1 MKPIKEKL
9 KRIVKYWSISYQ
21 QTRERDRLS
30 MAMFALLMLVYAWWV
45 ILVM

>member
-9 KRIVKYWSISYQ
+9 KRIVKYVCITYQ

-30 MAMFALLMLVYAWWV
+30 LAMFAVLMLVYAWWV
-45 ILVM
+45 ILVL